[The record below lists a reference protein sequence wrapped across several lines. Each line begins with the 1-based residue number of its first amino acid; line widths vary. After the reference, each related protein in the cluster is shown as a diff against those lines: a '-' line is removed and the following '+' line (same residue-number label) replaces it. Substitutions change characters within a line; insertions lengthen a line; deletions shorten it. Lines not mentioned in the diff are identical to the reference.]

1 MAKATPK
8 AATKKAPKA
17 AAKAAPK
24 VAAKSSAKTKTKS
37 VKTLDVEAASKL
49 ALSKLKELGLDQQLQ
64 SDLEW
69 CIGSYGFDKN
79 PDGLVAI
86 TGKALALL
94 ITEKA
99 KKTKGITV
107 KLITDLEGALK
118 K

>member
-8 AATKKAPKA
+8 AATKKATKT
-17 AAKAAPK
+17 APK
-24 VAAKSSAKTKTKS
+24 VAAKPSAKTKSKS

-79 PDGLVAI
+79 PDGLIAM
-86 TGKALALL
+86 TGKALVLL
-94 ITEKA
+94 NEEKA

-107 KLITDLEGALK
+107 KLITDIEGALK
-118 K
+118 S